1 MKAAVT
7 NLTMQLAKQQSDKLL
22 KKGGTALDKYLN
34 TNAKPGTDT
43 TKTNAQKE
51 DIKQKA
57 SSLINGLF
65 KKKKPAEPAT
75 P

>member
-1 MKAAVT
+1 M
-7 NLTMQLAKQQSDKLL
+7 
-22 KKGGTALDKYLN
+22 DKYLN

-57 SSLINGLF
+57 SGLINGLF
-65 KKKKPAEPAT
+65 KKKKPAEPADT
-75 P
+75 INCLNQN